1 MSNELSKRQ
10 IRAKIYYLKKT
21 GQTNKYKRY
30 LKQYRDY
37 NSEDEEDYKE
47 PTDNKP
53 LKPTK
58 TIGGGL
64 YYSTKQQEEE
74 PEETE
79 EPEEEPEEVESKY
92 LLPEESYSNI
102 LSKFKSCY
110 NPQEIDL
117 LQSLFN
123 QTNEKGIQTLWKFFK
138 DRQTSI
144 NEDEEIQAKNPII
157 QRNSYFLGY

>member
-21 GQTNKYKRY
+21 GQANKYKRY

-37 NSEDEEDYKE
+37 NSEDEEDQPE
-47 PTDNKP
+47 EET

-58 TIGGGL
+58 TIGGGI

-79 EPEEEPEEVESKY
+79 ELEEEPEEVESNF
-92 LLPEESYSNI
+92 LLPEMKYNEIHYKLI
-102 LSKFKSCY
+102 KSL
-110 NPQEIDL
+110 NPQEIDI
-117 LQSLFN
+117 LQTFFN
-123 QTNEKGIQTLWKFFK
+123 KTTEEGIQTIWKYFK
-138 DRQTSI
+138 DRQTI
-144 NEDEEIQAKNPII
+144 IKEKEKEENQLENS
-157 QRNSYFLGY
+157 RNQWGLYNRIGY

>member
-47 PTDNKP
+47 TTDNKP

-58 TIGGGL
+58 TIGGGI

-79 EPEEEPEEVESKY
+79 ELEEEPEEVESNF
-92 LLPEESYSNI
+92 LLPEMKYNEIHYKLI
-102 LSKFKSCY
+102 KSL

-117 LQSLFN
+117 LQTFFN
-123 QTNEKGIQTLWKFFK
+123 KTTEKGIQTLWKFFK